1 MITAKQLFE
10 KSQEQIVTHQK
21 KWEQLDT
28 TRQFQYEAYAQWA
41 NELFQQQTATEK
53 QKDLAALSDICDLAD
68 ALYNEI
74 GENNNICEIFNIAA
88 ERVGI
93 RRRLPD
99 EPDFE

>member
-10 KSQEQIVTHQK
+10 KSQEQIVTHRK
-21 KWEQLDT
+21 KWEQIGE
-28 TRQFQYEAYAQWA
+28 TRQFEFEAYAEWA
-41 NELFQQQTATEK
+41 NKLFEAQKTGEK
-53 QKDLAALSDICDLAD
+53 QKDIAALSDICDLAD
-68 ALYNEI
+68 ALYYEI
-74 GENNNICEIFNIAA
+74 GENNNVCEIFNISA